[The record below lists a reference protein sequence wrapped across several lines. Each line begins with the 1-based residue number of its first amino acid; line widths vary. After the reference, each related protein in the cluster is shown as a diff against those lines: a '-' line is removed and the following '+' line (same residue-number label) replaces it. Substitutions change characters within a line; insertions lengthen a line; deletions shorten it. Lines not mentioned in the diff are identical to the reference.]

1 MFAPPIKAPKAKAA
15 SQSPPA
21 RASKPPQQ
29 RPVRPGL
36 GSAEQIL
43 ALQRTIGNQA
53 VLRLLAK
60 ERQNLPGGTPADGQ
74 PQAADPKREASP
86 EGPRSASW
94 DFSKI
99 PLFAP
104 NRPSGPQAP
113 RPFIQPKLMIGRGKD
128 PLEHE
133 ADRIAN
139 HVMAR
144 PAHQAVSAAPL
155 SIQRLSTSAS
165 REMKAA
171 PASVDR
177 VLAGAGRPLEPAVR
191 QDMEQRFNHDFSRV
205 RVHAGAAAEQS
216 ARDVN
221 AHAYTAAHNV
231 VFGAGR
237 FAPGTHDGRRLIA
250 HELTHVVQQSASTS
264 SPVAIQRDAD
274 KDLTADRVRDLKEYV
289 ASHPSPYKYVIQ
301 IIRFSQKQDL
311 DDNVAADFV
320 ESLSA
325 AQLEHFASTPE
336 GREMLDVLYNAMMTG
351 HVTSHETLQA
361 DRIVYAKWKFSP
373 AEVYKVAQLS
383 DPDAAPTPIVL
394 TARKRADE
402 LNHLAASKR
411 YRDVIAGVRENSF
424 IEDDIAAR
432 FLTLQHPDR
441 LEAYAATDEGR
452 VMLGVLYD
460 ALITGDVTEF
470 ERLQADRILAAK
482 AKTVRAPAAADIAK
496 AVREPAIFP
505 LETSWGS
512 TATIR
517 AELLPNAKVKV
528 YYDSRTGLGSKEFAR
543 ERASL
548 YDRYGESVYSG
559 IILEADEPVIVKL
572 FDQGGSIVTVPAIKL
587 IDFFNQQKEDTLG
600 KIKTVSVMAATVGL
614 GGIGAGGILGWADT
628 IAFAIN
634 AGTLFIK
641 ANRDVIAK
649 TAFGRRFLEAWDV
662 AEGMVEYYNWGRL
675 GVDGLKLVHATV
687 SVPFK
692 QWRQEVAAGLTSAE
706 RDTIAKAQQQTDAWL
721 DAVKKAEAAEAAKAA
736 KPAAAD
742 SQANAAPRGSQS
754 RTGYSQ
760 TPPTSEEDIAAA
772 AGKTRRRP
780 GIDRGKGA
788 RPRYA
793 NDPVKPKVT
802 GAPIKPIEGH
812 TAQDVFANYAA
823 KKHVFEGDFKGGY
836 HSTAREP
843 NTNATEVGVIK
854 KRAAPGVEKA
864 YKIKV
869 EIRDANGEIVEF
881 TDAAGKVKTYKE
893 STMFPDHL
901 TEQQVMDEVYE
912 VMVKKHKTEPLPP
925 ANAKGMVKIE
935 GVSPRGYHIII
946 EVGMN
951 GETLFTFYAKK

>member
-74 PQAADPKREASP
+74 PQAADPKRT
-86 EGPRSASW
+86 RSASW

-104 NRPSGPQAP
+104 NRPSGPEAP
-113 RPFIQPKLMIGRGKD
+113 RPFIQLKLMIARGKD

-165 REMKAA
+165 REMKVA

-383 DPDAAPTPIVL
+383 
-394 TARKRADE
+394 
-402 LNHLAASKR
+402 
-411 YRDVIAGVRENSF
+411 
-424 IEDDIAAR
+424 
-432 FLTLQHPDR
+432 
-441 LEAYAATDEGR
+441 
-452 VMLGVLYD
+452 
-460 ALITGDVTEF
+460 
-470 ERLQADRILAAK
+470 
-482 AKTVRAPAAADIAK
+482 
-496 AVREPAIFP
+496 
-505 LETSWGS
+505 
-512 TATIR
+512 
-517 AELLPNAKVKV
+517 
-528 YYDSRTGLGSKEFAR
+528 
-543 ERASL
+543 
-548 YDRYGESVYSG
+548 
-559 IILEADEPVIVKL
+559 
-572 FDQGGSIVTVPAIKL
+572 
-587 IDFFNQQKEDTLG
+587 
-600 KIKTVSVMAATVGL
+600 
-614 GGIGAGGILGWADT
+614 
-628 IAFAIN
+628 
-634 AGTLFIK
+634 
-641 ANRDVIAK
+641 
-649 TAFGRRFLEAWDV
+649 
-662 AEGMVEYYNWGRL
+662 
-675 GVDGLKLVHATV
+675 
-687 SVPFK
+687 
-692 QWRQEVAAGLTSAE
+692 
-706 RDTIAKAQQQTDAWL
+706 
-721 DAVKKAEAAEAAKAA
+721 
-736 KPAAAD
+736 
-742 SQANAAPRGSQS
+742 
-754 RTGYSQ
+754 
-760 TPPTSEEDIAAA
+760 
-772 AGKTRRRP
+772 
-780 GIDRGKGA
+780 
-788 RPRYA
+788 
-793 NDPVKPKVT
+793 
-802 GAPIKPIEGH
+802 
-812 TAQDVFANYAA
+812 
-823 KKHVFEGDFKGGY
+823 
-836 HSTAREP
+836 
-843 NTNATEVGVIK
+843 
-854 KRAAPGVEKA
+854 
-864 YKIKV
+864 
-869 EIRDANGEIVEF
+869 
-881 TDAAGKVKTYKE
+881 
-893 STMFPDHL
+893 
-901 TEQQVMDEVYE
+901 
-912 VMVKKHKTEPLPP
+912 
-925 ANAKGMVKIE
+925 
-935 GVSPRGYHIII
+935 
-946 EVGMN
+946 
-951 GETLFTFYAKK
+951 